1 MLDET
6 LGVECPP
13 GRPRCVAGTPTG
25 IAASLIQ
32 SLVMAA

>member
-13 GRPRCVAGTPTG
+13 GRPRCVAGTPSG
-25 IAASLIQ
+25 VAASLIQ
-32 SLVMAA
+32 ALATVA